1 MIFNS
6 ETFNV
11 RIADLPSCFVP
22 LQHQVL
28 RGGVLSVLIGQ
39 LDYWMQ

>member
-1 MIFNS
+1 MIFSS

-11 RIADLPSCFVP
+11 RIADLPFCFVP